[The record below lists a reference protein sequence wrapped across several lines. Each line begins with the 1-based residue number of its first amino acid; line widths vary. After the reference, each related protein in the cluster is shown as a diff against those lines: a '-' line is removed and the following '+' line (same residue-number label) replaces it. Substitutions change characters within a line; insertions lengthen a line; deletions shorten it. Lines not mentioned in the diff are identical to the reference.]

1 MLKARAGLSLLV
13 LFSDKTDMVV
23 AIIIPCYNEE
33 LTIEKVVRDCR
44 QSMPNAD
51 IYVFDNN
58 SKDQTKTLAQKA
70 GATVISSPLQGKGHV
85 VRHAFS
91 KVRADYYVML
101 DGDDTYPAEQIP
113 FLINKAIEGGFE
125 MVVGTRLSRFSDTAF
140 RGFHL
145 LGNKVFSGLVSLL
158 FQQKISDML
167 SGFRVFTADFVQNV
181 PLHSKGFEVETDLT
195 LQAISRGF
203 SVGEF
208 PISYRHRP
216 EGSFSKLRTYQDG
229 FQILQFIAKIV
240 KDYKPLPFFMGLS
253 VFAFVLALFVGWAPV
268 KDFIDHAY
276 VYTVPRAILAASLM
290 ILSTVLCG
298 VGLILDSQIRYFQDQ
313 MQVLRRMRSNEIPPA
328 QKKAA

>member
-1 MLKARAGLSLLV
+1 MFVLV
-13 LFSDKTDMVV
+13 FADHLHMRV

-33 LTIEKVVRDCR
+33 LTIEKVVHDCR
-44 QSMPNAD
+44 VAMPQAD

-58 SKDQTKTLAQKA
+58 SKDQTKSIALKA
-70 GATVISSPLQGKGHV
+70 GAQVVSSPLQGKGHV
-85 VRHAFS
+85 VRHAFA
-91 KVRADYYVML
+91 KVQADYYVML

-113 FLINKAIEGGFE
+113 FLLEKAMQGGYE
-125 MVVGTRLSRFSDTAF
+125 MVVGTRLSKFTDKAF

-145 LGNKVFSGLVSLL
+145 IGNQLFSSLVTLL
-158 FQQKISDML
+158 FQQKITDML

-208 PISYRHRP
+208 PINYRSRP

-229 FQILQFIAKIV
+229 FQILQFIVKIV
-240 KDYKPLPFFMGLS
+240 KDYKPLPFFMAMS

-268 KDFIDHAY
+268 KDFIEHAY

-290 ILSTVLCG
+290 ILSAVFCG

-313 MQVLRRMRSNEIPPA
+313 MQVLRRLKSNPS
-328 QKKAA
+328 QDSNKRAA